1 MSLTWTNF
9 RSAVLSAYNP
19 GAQGAACENA
29 AIEAVANLVKS
40 QIVREVDSDL
50 PLAKS
55 FREAY
60 LAAKV
65 RLAGYTITSNF
76 ATVKAAV
83 IVRITVDGAR
93 SGISAASGYND
104 VQIQQAIDDF
114 NGTATMFDQLLVM
127 AAIEIQRHV
136 PCYKSNQESTYTLAS
151 SEIRNDGFVTRLTL
165 PDQSMLRGL
174 WFGFTY
180 DAIAANT
187 AYAVDDY
194 VVSNGRVYQ
203 CTVAGTSANP
213 LGDGLVKIDGTD
225 EVSGTAEFAYIRPLD
240 YMRVYPRKWEDR
252 QILFQDQSSQDLL
265 YVINPPGTEV
275 WVYPAMRDEHAL
287 KLEWDGLKTSFAG
300 ADVTPFDPPA
310 AQFAA
315 EHIRSMLQKN
325 VLEDARAAS
334 ASMAVAAAHLKRMY
348 LDCFART

>member
-1 MSLTWTNF
+1 MSMTWTNF
-9 RSAVLSAYNP
+9 RSAVLSAYNS
-19 GAQGAACENA
+19 GAQGAACEAA

-55 FREAY
+55 YRDAY

-83 IVRITVDGAR
+83 IIRITVDGAR
-93 SGISAASGYND
+93 SGISSVGGYND
-104 VQIQQAIDDF
+104 LQIQQAMDDF
-114 NGTATMFDQLLVM
+114 NGTVTMFDQLLVM

-151 SEIRNDGFVTRLTL
+151 SEIRNDGFVTKLTL
-165 PDQSMLRGL
+165 PDQSILRGL
-174 WFGFTY
+174 WFGLTY
-180 DAIAANT
+180 DALVANT

-194 VVSNGRVYQ
+194 VASNGRVYQ
-203 CTVAGTSANP
+203 CVVAGTSANP
-213 LGDGLVKIDGTD
+213 LGDGLVSIDGLP
-225 EVSGTAEFAYIRPLD
+225 EVSGTAEFNYIRPLD
-240 YMRVYPRKWEDR
+240 FMRMAPVSWADR
-252 QILFQDQSSQDLL
+252 QYLFQDQSSVDLL
-265 YVINPPGTEV
+265 YVIAPPGTEA
-275 WVYPAMRDEHAL
+275 WIYPAMRDEHAL
-287 KLEWDGLKTSFAG
+287 KLEWDGLKTVFAG
-300 ADVTPFDPPA
+300 ADSTPFDAPA
-310 AQFAA
+310 AQYAA

-325 VLEDARAAS
+325 VLEDNRAAS